1 MRGFGHTT
9 ARPPPERMSL
19 PRTLAVGG
27 ALAGGLAAATAAAFR
42 LPVFGGTPEGAR
54 LERMRRSPQWHGGRF
69 RNPTPPVMAG
79 SPDALWKWLTTSSR
93 LRQPD
98 GGVPVVRRT
107 AADFAAP
114 RDLRLTWLGHGTTLV
129 EIEGARFLIDPVFSR
144 NASPGPLFGVAR
156 FHEPPLP
163 LPEVVDPARGMPPL
177 DAVVLTHDHYDHLDA
192 ATVRLLAG
200 RVPRWL
206 CPLGVGA
213 HLERWGVA
221 PGRITECDWWDHA
234 EVSGVRLV
242 ATPARHFSG
251 RTVTDRDRTLWC
263 GWAFVGARH
272 RVYATGDGGYDA
284 SFAEVGRRLGPF
296 DATLAEVGAYDA
308 GWADIHMGPEQAVRA
323 VQDARGG
330 LMVPVHWGTFNLA
343 FHGWT
348 EPAERVVVA
357 ARAAG
362 VPLAVPR
369 PGESVVPDA
378 PPAVE
383 RWWPEQ
389 PWQTADEAPVASS
402 GVPPETGRASDEP
415 GSSECPVERGA

>member
-1 MRGFGHTT
+1 M
-9 ARPPPERMSL
+9 PSL
-19 PRTLAVGG
+19 SRSLALGG
-27 ALAGGLAAATAAAFR
+27 AIAGGLAATAAAALR
-42 LPVFGGTPEGAR
+42 LPVFGGTPMGAR
-54 LERMRRSPQWHGGRF
+54 LERMRRSPRWHGGRF
-69 RNPTPPVMAG
+69 RNPVPLESAG
-79 SPDALWKWLTTSSR
+79 SPDAVWKWLTANR
-93 LRQPD
+93 GLRQPS
-98 GGVPVVRRT
+98 GGVPTVRRT
-107 AADFAAP
+107 AADFAGP

-163 LPEVVDPARGMPPL
+163 LDQVPAL

-192 ATVRLLAG
+192 GAVRQLAG
-200 RVPRWL
+200 RVPRWV

-221 PGRITECDWWDHA
+221 PDQITECDWWDAA
-234 EVSGVRLV
+234 EASGVRLV

-251 RTVTDRDRTLWC
+251 RSVTDRDRTLWC
-263 GWAFVGARH
+263 GWAFVGAEH
-272 RVYATGDGGYDA
+272 RVFATGDGGYDA

-308 GWADIHMGPEQAVRA
+308 DWADVHMGPEQAVRA
-323 VQDARGG
+323 VQDAGGG

-357 ARAAG
+357 AEAAG

-369 PGESVVPDA
+369 PGESVVPSA
-378 PPAVE
+378 PPALQ

-389 PWQTADEAPVASS
+389 PWQTVGEAPVVSS
-402 GVPPETGRASDEP
+402 HAP
-415 GSSECPVERGA
+415 G

>member
-1 MRGFGHTT
+1 MKYARTPNGAPAPTFDAHTPDDPMPSPT
-9 ARPPPERMSL
+9 RA
-19 PRTLAVGG
+19 LALGI
-27 ALAGGLAAATAAAFR
+27 AAAGGLAAGAAAALR
-42 LPVFGGTPEGAR
+42 LPTFGGTPEGER
-54 LERMRRSPQWHGGRF
+54 LERMRRSPQWRDGRF
-69 RNPTPPVMAG
+69 RNPTPTALAG
-79 SPDALWKWLTTSSR
+79 SPGAVWEWLTSAR
-93 LRQPD
+93 GLRVP
-98 GGVPVVRRT
+98 GGAVPTVART
-107 AADFAAP
+107 GADFDAP
-114 RDLRLTWLGHGTTLV
+114 QDLRLTWLGHGTTLV

-144 NASPGPLFGVAR
+144 NASPGPAFGVAR
-156 FHEPPLP
+156 FFEPPLP
-163 LPEVVDPARGMPPL
+163 LAELPDL
-177 DAVVLTHDHYDHLDA
+177 DAVVVTHDHYDHLDA
-192 ATVRLLAG
+192 ATVRQLAG
-200 RVPRWL
+200 RVPLWV

-221 PGRITECDWWDHA
+221 PDRVTELDWWGEA
-234 EVSGVRLV
+234 EAGGVRLV

-251 RTVTDRDRTLWC
+251 RTLGDRDRTLWC
-263 GWAFVGARH
+263 GWAFVGAER
-272 RVYATGDGGYDA
+272 RVYATGDGGYDRA
-284 SFAEVGRRLGPF
+284 FAEVGRRLGPF
-296 DATLAEVGAYDA
+296 DATLAEIGAYNA
-308 GWADIHMGPEQAVRA
+308 GWADIHMGPEQAVKA

-369 PGESVVPDA
+369 PGQSVVPDA

-402 GVPPETGRASDEP
+402 NVGP
-415 GSSECPVERGA
+415 